1 MTSLKKLTV
10 LKNSSSNSKEVSN
23 STDHEMSYHN
33 RGFGNSKGAQ
43 GNVSN
48 LKASLNALFQ
58 SYEKKCKEAEEE
70 QQKLK
75 QPYVTEKKGK
85 TTALNTK
92 FEDLGKLEGQVGVYE
107 EKCEKLKQ
115 DKINIKRHPE
125 NYGVEV
131 DSRASVKFWIGLSLI
146 IPLTLYIFI
155 FYISTSFSGFFRNF
169 DPSTDLFGGMFYP
182 KALSEA
188 WEAGILEFGFIIF
201 IPFVF
206 FGLGYLIH
214 MFQQKSGI
222 VNYFK
227 IGMLFVVTFLF
238 DAILAYLIE
247 EKLYDLNKSLTDS
260 PFSVSYALE
269 SPGFWV
275 IIFAGF
281 ISYIIWGLV
290 FDFIMHEHADRD
302 KIKIHITSF
311 NKEIQ
316 NQQKLIDKLNAQ
328 IEKIRNDINSLEV
341 RISELDSIIE
351 GYIFP
356 IKDYQYLAS
365 KYFEGWIYYISSNLP
380 IGHEQKNNLL
390 EQCHEVYDNHLSDLN
405 ISNGTAPNQI
415 FKKSS

>member
-1 MTSLKKLTV
+1 MTNLKNLTV
-10 LKNSSSNSKEVSN
+10 LKNTKQSSEPSSKGSN
-23 STDHEMSYHN
+23 DYMSYHN
-33 RGFGNSKGAQ
+33 QGFGASKGAQ
-43 GNVSN
+43 GNINN

-58 SYEKKCKEAEEE
+58 SYERKCKEGEEE
-70 QQKLK
+70 QVKLK
-75 QPYVTEKKGK
+75 QPYLTEKKGK

-92 FEDLGKLEGQVGVYE
+92 YEDLGKLEGQE
-107 EKCEKLKQ
+107 EVLEERIEKLKQ
-115 DKINIKRHPE
+115 DKIDVKRDPE
-125 NYGVEV
+125 KYGVEV
-131 DSRASVKFWIGLSLI
+131 DSKASAKFWIGLALI

-155 FYISTSFSGFFRNF
+155 FYISTSFSGFFRTF

-182 KALSEA
+182 KALTEA
-188 WEAGILEFGFIIF
+188 WEAGILEFGFVIF

-214 MFQQKSGI
+214 MFQQKNGFL
-222 VNYFK
+222 NYFK

-247 EKLYDLNKSLTDS
+247 EKLYDLNKSLTDP

-290 FDFIMHEHADRD
+290 FDFIMHEHSDRD
-302 KIKIHITSF
+302 KIKKQIAAF
-311 NKEIQ
+311 NKEIK
-316 NQQKLIDKLNAQ
+316 NLKEK
-328 IEKIRNDINSLEV
+328 IEKIKIQIEVVKEDIKNLEV

-351 GYIFP
+351 GFIFP
-356 IKDYQYLAS
+356 IKDYKYLAS
-365 KYFEGWIYYISSNLP
+365 KYLEGWMYYISSELP
-380 IGHEQKNNLL
+380 LGKSQKDKLL
-390 EQCHEVYDNHLSDLN
+390 EECHLAYDKHLQENDLDGFT
-405 ISNGTAPNQI
+405 SQNQI